1 MRRRPTTGSAA
12 AAAPGAPDAAGAT
25 AGDEAPSRMV
35 RHAGLTSIAA
45 GASVASGLLLDL
57 SVAAKFG
64 AGHATDA
71 FFVASRIPL
80 GLAAVALVVA
90 NQALTPAFAVS
101 LARWG
106 LQATT
111 RLVSAV
117 MTAIILGGV
126 VFMSLAAL
134 LATPLVRLTAP
145 GLDPAT
151 TTLAA
156 SLVLAMFAVVPLC
169 CAAETLR
176 ALLNARRYYIAPT
189 SMGVV
194 MNGLAALI
202 VITAGGDIRRVTVA
216 YVAGAAAQLV
226 FMLALAWWRGFRYT
240 PTLRPREGALAS
252 LGRLSVRPGIGA
264 AMNPAARLGEQ
275 LVVSFLPVGSV
286 SILGYGSRLIMAIGG
301 TVFFRSV
308 IVTVIPRLTSASVR
322 GDRREMLRI
331 SASAVRLMLA
341 ISIPLT
347 AFLAI
352 LGRPAARILFERG
365 NLTRSGAELL
375 GLVLAV
381 YSASLVGSAVQ
392 RALLAPFFARLDTRT
407 PLRNTVYG
415 IAANLVLLPVCVL
428 PFGRRST
435 AVVGVAIAYSL
446 AQYVNVGHAWYRLRR
461 DVGDPLQDSA
471 SWAMRLLGLSAAS
484 GAVMTA
490 AYLLLRLD
498 QPWHR
503 PELIVR
509 TAAAGAGGLL
519 ALGLGALLV
528 AGRLGAGD
536 GWRRLSG
543 HGHPGRVLSER

>member
-1 MRRRPTTGSAA
+1 MLRL
-12 AAAPGAPDAAGAT
+12 
-25 AGDEAPSRMV
+25 
-35 RHAGLTSIAA
+35 AGLTSIAA
-45 GASVASGLLLDL
+45 GASVVSGLLLDL
-57 SVAAKFG
+57 AIAARFG
-64 AGHATDA
+64 AGHSTDA
-71 FFVASRIPL
+71 FFVAARIPL

-90 NQALTPAFAVS
+90 NQALTPAFVAS
-101 LARWG
+101 LERRG

-117 MTAIILGGV
+117 LTVVALGGV
-126 VFMSLAAL
+126 LFMALAAL

-151 TTLAA
+151 TSLAA
-156 SLVLAMFAVVPLC
+156 SLVVAMFAVVPLSC
-169 CAAETLR
+169 GAEVLR
-176 ALLNARRYYIAPT
+176 ALLNARRHYVAPT

-194 MNGLAALI
+194 MNGLAAVL

-226 FMLALAWWRGFRYT
+226 FMLALAWWHGFRYV
-240 PTLRPREGALAS
+240 PTLRAGDGALAGV
-252 LGRLSVRPGIGA
+252 GRLSVRPGIGGA
-264 AMNPAARLGEQ
+264 LNPAARLGEQ

-286 SILGYGSRLIMAIGG
+286 SVLGYGSRLIMAIGG

-308 IVTVIPRLTSASVR
+308 IVTVIPRLTSASTR
-322 GDRREMLRI
+322 GNDREVLRI
-331 SASAVRLMLA
+331 SVATVRLMLA

-352 LGRPAARILFERG
+352 LGQPMVRILFERG
-365 NLTRSGAELL
+365 SLTRSGAELL

-415 IAANLVLLPVCVL
+415 IAANLVLLPLCVL
-428 PFGRRST
+428 PFGRSAT
-435 AVVGVAIAYSL
+435 AVVGVAVAYSL

-461 DVGDPLQDSA
+461 VVGDPLQGSGP
-471 SWAMRLLGLSAAS
+471 WALRVVGLSAAS
-484 GAVMTA
+484 AAVMAA
-490 AYLLLRLD
+490 AYVLLRLD
-498 QPWHR
+498 QQWHR
-503 PELIVR
+503 PELMAR
-509 TAAAGAGGLL
+509 TAATGAGGLL

-528 AGRLGAGD
+528 AGVGAGG
-536 GWRRLSG
+536 GWQRLLSG
-543 HGHPGRVLSER
+543 RAAVTQTACSREG

>member
-1 MRRRPTTGSAA
+1 MLRL
-12 AAAPGAPDAAGAT
+12 
-25 AGDEAPSRMV
+25 
-35 RHAGLTSIAA
+35 AGLTSIAA
-45 GASVASGLLLDL
+45 GASVVSGLLLDL
-57 SVAAKFG
+57 AIATRFG

-71 FFVASRIPL
+71 FFVAARIPL

-90 NQALTPAFAVS
+90 NQALTPAFVAS
-101 LARWG
+101 LERRG

-117 MTAIILGGV
+117 LTV
-126 VFMSLAAL
+126 VALCGLLFMGLAAL

-151 TTLAA
+151 TSLAA
-156 SLVLAMFAVVPLC
+156 SLIVVMFAVVPLSC
-169 CAAETLR
+169 GAEALR
-176 ALLNARRYYIAPT
+176 ALLNARRHYVAPT

-194 MNGLAALI
+194 MNGLAAVL

-226 FMLALAWWRGFRYT
+226 FMLALAWWHGFRYV
-240 PTLRPREGALAS
+240 PTLRPGDGALAGV
-252 LGRLSVRPGIGA
+252 GRLSVRPGIGGA
-264 AMNPAARLGEQ
+264 LNPAARLGEQ

-286 SILGYGSRLIMAIGG
+286 SLLGYGSRLIMAIGG

-308 IVTVIPRLTSASVR
+308 IVTVIPRLTSASTR
-322 GDRREMLRI
+322 GNDREVLRI
-331 SASAVRLMLA
+331 SMSTVRLMLA

-347 AFLAI
+347 AFLAT
-352 LGRPAARILFERG
+352 LGQPMVRILFERG
-365 NLTRSGAELL
+365 SLSRSGAELL

-415 IAANLVLLPVCVL
+415 ITANLVLLPVCVL
-428 PFGRRST
+428 PFGRSAT
-435 AVVGVAIAYSL
+435 AVVGVALAYSL
-446 AQYVNVGHAWYRLRR
+446 AQYVNVGHAWYRLRGV
-461 DVGDPLQDSA
+461 VGNPLQGSGP
-471 SWAMRLLGLSAAS
+471 WAARLVGVSAAS
-484 GAVMTA
+484 AGVMTA

-503 PELIVR
+503 PELMLR
-509 TAAAGAGGLL
+509 TAATGAGGLL
-519 ALGLGALLV
+519 VLGLGALLIARV
-528 AGRLGAGD
+528 GAGT
-536 GWRRLSG
+536 GWQRLLPRRAITQTACSREG
-543 HGHPGRVLSER
+543 

>member
-126 VFMSLAAL
+126 VFMGLAAL

-202 VITAGGDIRRVTVA
+202 VITADGDIRRVTVA

-264 AMNPAARLGEQ
+264 AMNPRL
-275 LVVSFLPVGSV
+275 P
-286 SILGYGSRLIMAIGG
+286 LGAKIGP
-301 TVFFRSV
+301 TF
-308 IVTVIPRLTSASVR
+308 
-322 GDRREMLRI
+322 
-331 SASAVRLMLA
+331 
-341 ISIPLT
+341 
-347 AFLAI
+347 
-352 LGRPAARILFERG
+352 
-365 NLTRSGAELL
+365 
-375 GLVLAV
+375 
-381 YSASLVGSAVQ
+381 GSA
-392 RALLAPFFARLDTRT
+392 
-407 PLRNTVYG
+407 
-415 IAANLVLLPVCVL
+415 
-428 PFGRRST
+428 
-435 AVVGVAIAYSL
+435 
-446 AQYVNVGHAWYRLRR
+446 
-461 DVGDPLQDSA
+461 LQ
-471 SWAMRLLGLSAAS
+471 
-484 GAVMTA
+484 
-490 AYLLLRLD
+490 
-498 QPWHR
+498 P
-503 PELIVR
+503 
-509 TAAAGAGGLL
+509 AAAGRSHHA
-519 ALGLGALLV
+519 V
-528 AGRLGAGD
+528 RTQ
-536 GWRRLSG
+536 
-543 HGHPGRVLSER
+543 PGQHQRA